1 MCAGV
6 SSVSFAAVLSRLYP
20 ASVAATAGA
29 RADADLTIT
38 QDVLL
43 GHGPVSITTDAI
55 SVAIVAIVAVVS
67 IAVGYSVIYQGS
79 VLVLAELADQLGF
92 QS

>member
-6 SSVSFAAVLSRLYP
+6 CSMSFADVLSRLYL
-20 ASVAATAGA
+20 ASVAATAGT
-29 RADADLTIT
+29 RADADLTVT
-38 QDVLL
+38 QDVRLSR
-43 GHGPVSITTDAI
+43 GPVSIATDAI